1 MRENSSQWYVPDN
14 TDQVF
19 LTSLDAQGLSAAIKR
34 HLLPEGAGEGA
45 VIWVDGDSEVVV
57 EIERL
62 RLALKPG
69 LVVIELAVAEDEAG
83 EATLVVPFRVGREPV
98 DAVLL
103 AVTEDLPRGN
113 PVFSNRW
120 GKVTQTLLWQA
131 LQSAGRERWL
141 AQTGNE
147 QLTLSGIYTFICG
160 AQGSRRSD
168 EHLRMGKTFA
178 KRLQECPC

>member
-57 EIERL
+57 EIER
-62 RLALKPG
+62 
-69 LVVIELAVAEDEAG
+69 
-83 EATLVVPFRVGREPV
+83 
-98 DAVLL
+98 
-103 AVTEDLPRGN
+103 
-113 PVFSNRW
+113 
-120 GKVTQTLLWQA
+120 
-131 LQSAGRERWL
+131 WL